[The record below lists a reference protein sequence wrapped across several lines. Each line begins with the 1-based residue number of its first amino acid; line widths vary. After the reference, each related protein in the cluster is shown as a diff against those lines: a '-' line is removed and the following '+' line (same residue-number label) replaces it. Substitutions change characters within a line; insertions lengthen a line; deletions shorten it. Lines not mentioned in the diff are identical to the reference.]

1 MYIDKLDGRVDA
13 TFYERMSASGR
24 EEQARCLR
32 EIDRHQAANKSYMD
46 EGVRLLELARNA
58 QRLFERQE
66 PREKRRLLNFL
77 VSNCSWKSG
86 ELIATL
92 RQPFDLLA
100 ETTLALEKGKAAG
113 GIANGLFSDLAPRA
127 GLEPATKRLTAARST
142 N

>member
-1 MYIDKLDGRVDA
+1 
-13 TFYERMSASGR
+13 
-24 EEQARCLR
+24 
-32 EIDRHQAANKSYMD
+32 MD

-58 QRLFERQE
+58 RRLFERQE

-86 ELIATL
+86 GLTVTL

-113 GIANGLFSDLAPRA
+113 GIANGPSQIWLAEPDTNQGAYSQHRSPPKSRPNWRPKRIWGSSSVILGLGVRA
-127 GLEPATKRLTAARST
+127 EAIWAGSIRLEFPAPPD
-142 N
+142 